1 MSLPSISVIFL
12 SYKQE
17 AYVREA
23 LRAVLTQDLPDYEVI
38 IGDDASPDGT
48 RRIIEE
54 EIAAYRGRARIILL
68 PPAPNVGVIRNFN
81 RCVAASSGDIF
92 VAAAG
97 DGWNDV
103 GMLRWAGTAVV
114 MGNAEPEVLALG
126 LPVTAPNSEAGVAQA
141 LRRYVL

>member
-12 SYKQE
+12 AYKQE

-38 IGDDASPDGT
+38 IGDDASPDTT

-54 EIAAYRGRARIILL
+54 EVAAYRGSARIVLL

-81 RCVAASSGDIF
+81 RCVAAS
-92 VAAAG
+92 
-97 DGWNDV
+97 
-103 GMLRWAGTAVV
+103 
-114 MGNAEPEVLALG
+114 
-126 LPVTAPNSEAGVAQA
+126 
-141 LRRYVL
+141 